1 MLETIRVL
9 FHESDK
15 FPPLRHDVIFLF
27 NGAEEAILPASHGFI
42 TQHPWSPHVKEGQ
55 PCREAYLTYGV
66 GYLEKGYF
74 RITPKKITRSWV
86 HHPASLAPHIKGGK
100 PCVGSFDVE
109 RLLPY
114 HTQCCE
120 SGFWDPGWV
129 KSKDPDPV
137 TGMNN
142 PDHIS

>member
-1 MLETIRVL
+1 ML

-86 HHPASLAPHIKGGK
+86 HHPASLGTARQGRGTVSDILETL
-100 PCVGSFDVE
+100 F
-109 RLLPY
+109 PY
-114 HTQCCE
+114 QCCG
-120 SGFWDPGWV
+120 SGSGIRCLFDPWIRDPGWV
-129 KSKDPDPV
+129 KSKDPGS
-137 TGMNN
+137 GMNN